1 MICHSHRD
9 GSWSRHWCG
18 VGATRRSASVLSIA
32 TGGRESHRDA
42 IRASSRFR
50 SASSFELGPAIPTF
64 GYPSNFILGTTKHTH
79 TAAMVPGRF
88 CFDEE
93 VFSAEPF
100 DAAEFL
106 EDCRARW
113 PMGTIDEDLRQFQK
127 ALENQLVAIINED
140 YTEFLQL
147 SSKLKGV
154 DEAVSSVR
162 APILAVVERVE
173 QVQKAMV
180 RC

>member
-1 MICHSHRD
+1 
-9 GSWSRHWCG
+9 
-18 VGATRRSASVLSIA
+18 
-32 TGGRESHRDA
+32 
-42 IRASSRFR
+42 
-50 SASSFELGPAIPTF
+50 
-64 GYPSNFILGTTKHTH
+64 
-79 TAAMVPGRF
+79 MVPGRF